1 MTDIEIL
8 QSELTSDPLARGYAS
23 MDAAQVAASLNTAN
37 RSRFIAISGPA
48 LLRWAAAGAD
58 VANSVPAR
66 IVRIKL
72 ASERAAPFDSLN
84 FVAQGY
90 AAAAVAAINASMPL
104 SYDDETV
111 RGMIAQ
117 LATDEVLTSG
127 EADDLAALGT
137 ETISRAAELGLG
149 AVKAGHIEQVRA

>member
-1 MTDIEIL
+1 MDLAEL
-8 QSELTSDPLARGYAS
+8 QSELTVDPLGRGYAG
-23 MDAAQVAASLNTAN
+23 MDAAQAAASLNTPN

-58 VANSVPAR
+58 VANNIPAR

-72 ASERAAPFDSLN
+72 ASERAAPFDGLN

-104 SYDDETV
+104 SYDDATV
-111 RGMIAQ
+111 RDMIAQ
-117 LATDEVLTSG
+117 LATDGVLTSG

-149 AVKAGHIEQVRA
+149 TVKAGHIEQARA